1 MIDEARHLAQERK
14 YFNQSS
20 WGSVFILS
28 SQLFLLFFFFFSF
41 SFSSGA
47 FKRNGTISEYM
58 REKGGRVEKAER
70 NDKEE
75 RTGTR
80 RPEL

>member
-1 MIDEARHLAQERK
+1 MIDEARHLAQEPK

-28 SQLFLLFFFFFSF
+28 SQLFLFF

-47 FKRNGTISEYM
+47 FKRNGTISAYM
-58 REKGGRVEKAER
+58 REKGERVEKAER

>member
-1 MIDEARHLAQERK
+1 MIDEARHLAQEPK

-28 SQLFLLFFFFFSF
+28 SQLFPFFFL